1 MIPGSVYST
10 SNTINRIIGYTF
22 IYLLLL
28 FFFIIFFNSSKPTPT
43 ELFVVPFILF
53 LFFIGSFTLG
63 IILNVRS
70 GIVVIFIYNVILSLG
85 MYYFFLHYTESPYGY
100 NPVDAITYYNY
111 ASALKDIPSLSG
123 AVAYLQSQ
131 DAEISDYGFPL
142 LLRLVFRYTSSDNQA
157 RILLILLNS
166 LSFALCSIFTYK
178 LGRFFLQSKEAKV
191 AMLLWGLNSC
201 AIWSNSCG
209 MKESVFITLITAA
222 MYYMYCWF
230 YRKNFKY
237 LILTF
242 AFILST
248 LFFRHYI
255 TLFLL
260 ILLFCHPVYK
270 RLSSK
275 LLFLLV
281 AGVWVLATFTS
292 YLISTEYPLLA
303 IIIHKQAENPEGGGG
318 SLFRIIMNSFAG
330 FVGPYPNFLLS
341 NTKEAL
347 LYNPYSLLKTLIS
360 LFGLYGMFY
369 VIKNRITALYP
380 ITFFIFLNIIL
391 VIITVFSFDYRFSYT
406 MIPLFFILSVY
417 GYQKLREYKYRKLL
431 SFVYTASMLILILF
445 YNIR

>member
-10 SNTINRIIGYTF
+10 SNIINRIIGYTF

-53 LFFIGSFTLG
+53 LFFIGSFILG

-222 MYYMYCWF
+222 MYYTVSYT
-230 YRKNFKY
+230 N
-237 LILTF
+237 LT
-242 AFILST
+242 LPT
-248 LFFRHYI
+248 
-255 TLFLL
+255 
-260 ILLFCHPVYK
+260 K
-270 RLSSK
+270 RRRCS
-275 LLFLLV
+275 
-281 AGVWVLATFTS
+281 
-292 YLISTEYPLLA
+292 
-303 IIIHKQAENPEGGGG
+303 GGGWG
-318 SLFRIIMNSFAG
+318 CG
-330 FVGPYPNFLLS
+330 
-341 NTKEAL
+341 
-347 LYNPYSLLKTLIS
+347 
-360 LFGLYGMFY
+360 
-369 VIKNRITALYP
+369 
-380 ITFFIFLNIIL
+380 
-391 VIITVFSFDYRFSYT
+391 
-406 MIPLFFILSVY
+406 
-417 GYQKLREYKYRKLL
+417 
-431 SFVYTASMLILILF
+431 
-445 YNIR
+445 